1 MFAGDKMKR
10 PPIFAVAASLTL
22 GLASVSSMAQPE
34 KNFEERKTQH
44 LKDID
49 EKILKMQEH
58 RTCVSSAQSVDD
70 LKKCKE
76 SMREFHNAE
85 KVERMENR
93 KKNIEKKLENLKK

>member
-1 MFAGDKMKR
+1 MKTLFSLMTTTIVTFFFVSG
-10 PPIFAVAASLTL
+10 PLAAE
-22 GLASVSSMAQPE
+22 PE
-34 KNFEERKTQH
+34 KNLEERKSQH

-76 SMREFHNAE
+76 SMREFHKTE
-85 KVERMENR
+85 KAERMENR